1 MAISNLCS
9 PLKVTYVSDNM
20 YSRSSY
26 TLWLKFGVLR
36 AFISICIV
44 NFLLTFC
51 KFCNL
56 GHIYLW
62 LKLSHF
68 TCLKMPHLLSWILE
82 ND

>member
-26 TLWLKFGVLR
+26 TLWLKFGVLG

-44 NFLLTFC
+44 DFFVNVLQVLQSWSYLCVAEVITLYLFKNASFTFMDI
-51 KFCNL
+51 
-56 GHIYLW
+56 G
-62 LKLSHF
+62 
-68 TCLKMPHLLSWILE
+68 E
-82 ND
+82 